1 MHAIKSHVIT
11 QDQLHVHLR
20 TAEQSQPMQHDTSS
34 FLLHGGGWWFS
45 RCVLFDFLV
54 TPWTAARQAP
64 RPWYSPGKNTWMGCH
79 ALLQGVFLTQGSDPC
94 LLHCRWVSCL
104 ASGFFTTEPPA
115 VKKGSPFFFRKTSKR
130 NRASFHPPM
139 SLCPPRLFQTV
150 TWTLSKFQS
159 HVQSYSTLCVP
170 ERRADISQH
179 GPQCPATSAGAFL
192 ITPT

>member
-1 MHAIKSHVIT
+1 MWLLKISYTFISGLLSSHNQCSMTPLLFFFTVVVGGLVAASCLT
-11 QDQLHVHLR
+11 FLWPHVL
-20 TAEQSQPMQHDTSS
+20 QPAR
-34 FLLHGGGWWFS
+34 LL
-45 RCVLFDFLV
+45 C
-54 TPWTAARQAP
+54 PWD
-64 RPWYSPGKNTWMGCH
+64 SPGKNTWMGCH

-150 TWTLSKFQS
+150 TWTSSKFQS